1 MLEFYVDVENNL
13 GVKQGAGPLTS
24 VQTWTYTAR
33 MDAAGDFSCTFAATD
48 PVADEVVVKCVLR
61 AWANL
66 NGVWTEVGAGIVDNI
81 ERRVRPDGTV
91 IMTASGQD
99 LIRELTYRSVKNLAL
114 ENSGAPVAHSVAVA
128 AVAAYAPSGWTITAD
143 SSPAWNSIYGR
154 FNGESVLAALLSVA
168 DKSRNHFTRGTGRSV
183 EFTST
188 FSDSGIRAIQAGPD
202 DLVTE
207 TCAIANLSVRHESYD
222 LLTRI
227 YPRGSGNGD
236 VQLTLRNTT
245 RGTTNSVPSGYTL
258 SEVNNYLQHDAG
270 FATYGLIESWLDYR
284 EIGPVSNSNAD
295 LQAAADMLFDVT
307 LRELQRRNEEAAA
320 SYYDIHLAQCSTLLR
335 PMQTMRLVY
344 QDAESGLDVD
354 TDLNILEATW
364 SVDVTGVQTTSV
376 IVSNVDR
383 WPQSDVDAIVNSMT
397 QGHVYQALP
406 QLNANSY
413 VTAYTKNLDK
423 TPTQDN
429 YAQFRFRFGEEVV
442 QLQQVLFEFQLL
454 PFESTVRAVSSSTT
468 TSTSGGGT
476 TVSSTSGGG
485 TTATSTSGGG
495 TTATSTAGG
504 GTTVSSTAGGGT
516 TVSSTSGGGTT
527 VSSTSGGSHS
537 HSITIL
543 NHDHDVTIGNHT
555 HSVTTSNH
563 SHNVTLSGHTHSV
576 TTSNHSHDVTLSGHT
591 HSVTIGSHDH
601 GIPVYRLAAG
611 DATNRALYHQGSSN
625 LIGVIVSGSGT
636 YDVTSSESG
645 GGTTVTSASGGGTT
659 ATSTSGGGQTV
670 TSASG
675 GGTTATSTEGGGQT
689 ITSASGGGTTATST
703 EGGGTTATSTNFDA
717 HSHDVTVANHSHSV
731 TVANHSH
738 SVTVANHDHDVTIS
752 NHDHSVTIA
761 NHSHDVTIANHS
773 HDVTPTINTEYGIF
787 REVAGNTYGIAD
799 LEYRINSL
807 AWQNLDTATSLPGD
821 WYELDLTSQLVS
833 TSIIGRPNQANNVL
847 EIRAKTA
854 GKTVT
859 VDAQL
864 TVRNII
870 QAIAYA

>member
-1 MLEFYVDVENNL
+1 
-13 GVKQGAGPLTS
+13 
-24 VQTWTYTAR
+24 
-33 MDAAGDFSCTFAATD
+33 
-48 PVADEVVVKCVLR
+48 
-61 AWANL
+61 
-66 NGVWTEVGAGIVDNI
+66 
-81 ERRVRPDGTV
+81 
-91 IMTASGQD
+91 
-99 LIRELTYRSVKNLAL
+99 
-114 ENSGAPVAHSVAVA
+114 
-128 AVAAYAPSGWTITAD
+128 
-143 SSPAWNSIYGR
+143 
-154 FNGESVLAALLSVA
+154 
-168 DKSRNHFTRGTGRSV
+168 
-183 EFTST
+183 
-188 FSDSGIRAIQAGPD
+188 
-202 DLVTE
+202 
-207 TCAIANLSVRHESYD
+207 
-222 LLTRI
+222 
-227 YPRGSGNGD
+227 
-236 VQLTLRNTT
+236 
-245 RGTTNSVPSGYTL
+245 
-258 SEVNNYLQHDAG
+258 
-270 FATYGLIESWLDYR
+270 
-284 EIGPVSNSNAD
+284 
-295 LQAAADMLFDVT
+295 MLFDVT

-454 PFESTVRAVSSSTT
+454 PFESTVRAVSSSST
-468 TSTSGGGT
+468 TSTSGGGI
-476 TVSSTSGGG
+476 TVSSTS
-485 TTATSTSGGG
+485 SGSH
-495 TTATSTAGG
+495 THDVTIADHSHDVTVADHSHDV
-504 GTTVSSTAGGGT
+504 TVSDHTHDVTVTDHSHDV
-516 TVSSTSGGGTT
+516 TVSDHTHDVT
-527 VSSTSGGSHS
+527 VTDHS
-537 HSITIL
+537 HGVSITGHAHSVSITGHTHNVTL
-543 NHDHDVTIGNHT
+543 LGHTHSVTVASHDHDVTIGNHT
-555 HSVTTSNH
+555 HSVTTSD
-563 SHNVTLSGHTHSV
+563 
-576 TTSNHSHDVTLSGHT
+576 HSHDVTLSGHT

-625 LIGVIVSGSGT
+625 LIGVIISGSGT

-659 ATSTSGGGQTV
+659 ATSTEGGGQTI
-670 TSASG
+670 TSADG
-675 GGTTATSTEGGGQT
+675 GSTTATSTEGGGQT
-689 ITSASGGGTTATST
+689 ITSADGGGTTVTSASGGSTTVTSASGGSTTVTSANGGGQTVTSADGGSTTATSTSGGGQTITSADGGSTTATST
-703 EGGGTTATSTNFDA
+703 EGGGQTVTSASGGSTTATSESADA
-717 HSHDVTVANHSHSV
+717 
-731 TVANHSH
+731 
-738 SVTVANHDHDVTIS
+738 
-752 NHDHSVTIA
+752 HDHSVTIA
-761 NHSHDVTIANHS
+761 DHS

-787 REVAGNTYGIAD
+787 RETSGNTYGIAD
-799 LEYRINSL
+799 LEYRINNL
-807 AWQNLDTATSLPGD
+807 AWQNLSTATSLPGD

>member
-1 MLEFYVDVENNL
+1 
-13 GVKQGAGPLTS
+13 
-24 VQTWTYTAR
+24 
-33 MDAAGDFSCTFAATD
+33 
-48 PVADEVVVKCVLR
+48 
-61 AWANL
+61 
-66 NGVWTEVGAGIVDNI
+66 
-81 ERRVRPDGTV
+81 
-91 IMTASGQD
+91 
-99 LIRELTYRSVKNLAL
+99 LAL

-143 SSPAWNSIYGR
+143 TSPAWNSIYGR

-188 FSDSGIRAIQAGPD
+188 FSDSGIRAIQAGPG
-202 DLVTE
+202 DLVAE

-245 RGTTNSVPSGYTL
+245 RSAPSGYTL
-258 SEVNNYLQHDAG
+258 DKINNYLQHDAG

-284 EIGPVSNSNAD
+284 EIGPVSNNDAD

-344 QDAESGLDVD
+344 QDVESGLDVD

-364 SVDVTGVQTTSV
+364 SVDVTGVQTTNV

-413 VTAYTKNLDK
+413 VTAYTKNLDR
-423 TPTQDN
+423 TPTTN
-429 YAQFRFRFGEEVV
+429 NTASFRFRFGEEVV

-454 PFESTVRAVSSSTT
+454 PFESTVRAVGG
-468 TSTSGGGT
+468 STSGSGDISTSAPSINDTGVGGNDET
-476 TVSSTSGGG
+476 GSGGG
-485 TTATSTSGGG
+485 GDTGSATPLIESATPLIESATPLIESATPLIESATPLIQSATPLIESATPLIESATPLIESATPLIESATPLIQSATPLIQSATPLIQSATPLIQSATLTVSTVTLTTTASSLSTSEVGLTTQAPTGGDTVSG
-495 TTATSTAGG
+495 GKHSHTLQLNQETPAGG
-504 GTTVSSTAGGGT
+504 AGQAVYYKVVGGAQGYFFTTGYADNIPV
-516 TVSSTSGGGTT
+516 STS
-527 VSSTSGGSHS
+527 
-537 HSITIL
+537 
-543 NHDHDVTIGNHT
+543 GNHT
-555 HSVTTSNH
+555 HSIG
-563 SHNVTLSGHTHSV
+563 GHTHGIAP
-576 TTSNHSHDVTLSGHT
+576 HSHTVAEHGHSIEGHT
-591 HSVTIGSHDH
+591 HDIPSHTHSLPSHTHSLPSHTHSLPSHTHSLPSHTHSLPSHTHSLPSHTHSLPSHTHSLPSHTHSLPSHTHSLPSHTHSLPSHTHNLPSHTHTIAAHTHSMSNHTHSLNNHTHD
-601 GIPVYRLAAG
+601 L
-611 DATNRALYHQGSSN
+611 
-625 LIGVIVSGSGT
+625 
-636 YDVTSSESG
+636 SES
-645 GGTTVTSASGGGTT
+645 
-659 ATSTSGGGQTV
+659 
-670 TSASG
+670 
-675 GGTTATSTEGGGQT
+675 
-689 ITSASGGGTTATST
+689 
-703 EGGGTTATSTNFDA
+703 
-717 HSHDVTVANHSHSV
+717 
-731 TVANHSH
+731 
-738 SVTVANHDHDVTIS
+738 
-752 NHDHSVTIA
+752 IA
-761 NHSHDVTIANHS
+761 AI
-773 HDVTPTINTEYGIF
+773 YGVF
-787 REVAGNTYGIAD
+787 RETSGNTYGIAD